1 MRPEA
6 ERRLLE
12 DLGRLRRELP
22 FSVDVTAR
30 VLAEVRRL
38 GPPARQTAPSRRMVL
53 GWAAAA
59 LLGVA
64 VLLVLAVPELAPVL
78 SWLAGAGT
86 AVVRTAAASPAVAAR
101 MVARAADFLSAF
113 RGLAVVLA
121 PAVVAAAA
129 ASLIGMAAI
138 TTYVVGRDLRRGRAE
153 AR

>member
-1 MRPEA
+1 MRPES
-6 ERRLLE
+6 ERHLIE
-12 DLGRLRRELP
+12 DLARLRREPP

-30 VLAEVRRL
+30 VVAEVRRL
-38 GPPARQTAPSRRMVL
+38 GPPPRQVAPSRRLVL

-59 LLGVA
+59 CVGVA
-64 VLLVLAVPELAPVL
+64 VLLVFAVPELAPVL
-78 SWLAGAGT
+78 SWAAGAGT
-86 AVVRTAAASPAVAAR
+86 AVLRAGTASLAVAAR
-101 MVARAADFLSAF
+101 ATARAADFLSAF

-129 ASLIGMAAI
+129 ASLLGMAAI